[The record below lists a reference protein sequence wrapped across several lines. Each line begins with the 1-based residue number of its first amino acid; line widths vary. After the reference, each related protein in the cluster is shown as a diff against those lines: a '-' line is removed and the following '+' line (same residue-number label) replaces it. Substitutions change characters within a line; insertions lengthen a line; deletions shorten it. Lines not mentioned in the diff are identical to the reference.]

1 MDIVSELHKAA
12 EQLIP
17 VIFAGLA
24 SVATAMLGVGFAW
37 IKAQFKIDVD
47 EKHRQIISD
56 LVEDAIRYAEEK
68 SRHAIETTG
77 EQKLAAAVAYVTAQA
92 PVRVI
97 KGMDLPKLQSLIESR
112 LHLMRDG
119 LIYQQEAINQS
130 LARNGQPLPEIK
142 VEP

>member
-24 SVATAMLGVGFAW
+24 SIATAMLGVGFAW
-37 IKAQFKIDVD
+37 LKAKFKIDVD
-47 EKHRQIISD
+47 EKHRQIISQ

-77 EQKLAAAVAYVTAQA
+77 EQKLATAVAYVTAQA
-92 PVRVI
+92 PVRAI

-112 LHLMRDG
+112 LHEMRDC
-119 LIYQQEAINQS
+119 LVYQQERINDTI
-130 LARNGQPLPEIK
+130 ARSGQPRPEIK